1 MKQVLSQCEFL
12 SMENAQIDKY
22 LTDPITQKFSNSKIV
37 GYPLHIKAQ
46 DQSGIEGVVKSV
58 GIHKSNRSN
67 VEFGIAVHIQ
77 PYPGN
82 IQSLWIYLAQITP
95 L

>member
-1 MKQVLSQCEFL
+1 
-12 SMENAQIDKY
+12 MENAPIDKY
-22 LTDPITQKFSNSKIV
+22 LMDPILGDQKFQNSKIV
-37 GYPLHIKAQ
+37 GYPLHIKCL
-46 DQSGIEGVVKSV
+46 DQAGIEGKVKSV
-58 GIHKSNRSN
+58 GIHKSKRSN

-77 PYPGN
+77 PYPAN